1 MTQNAEGYDMQ
12 KEKGIAYCGLACCTC
27 SENET
32 CVGCRNEGCKDKE
45 WCKNFRCCKAKGIQG
60 CWECLEFPCTGS
72 MLDKVRIRSFAQFVK
87 EFGEEEMI
95 RCLEK
100 NEAAGIIY
108 HYPGQ
113 LVGDYDRHDTERE
126 IMNMLKEGK

>member
-1 MTQNAEGYDMQ
+1 MQ
-12 KEKGIAYCGLACCTC
+12 KEKGVAYCGLACCVC
-27 SENET
+27 GENAT

-45 WCKNFRCCKAKGIQG
+45 WCKNFHCCKEKGLQG
-60 CWECLEFPCTGS
+60 CWECEEFPCTGS
-72 MLDKVRIRSFAQFVK
+72 MLDKVRICAFASFVK
-87 EFGEEEMI
+87 EYGEEEMM

-100 NEAAGIIY
+100 NEAAGITY

-113 LVGDYDRHDTERE
+113 LVGDYDRYSTERE